1 MADSRPLRVL
11 MTADT
16 VGGVWT
22 YALDLA
28 RTLDARGVEVVLAA
42 MGAPMRPDQRA
53 QVAGLSRLTL
63 HESTWRLEW
72 MERPWDDVR
81 RAGEWLLALER
92 RHRPHLVHL
101 NQFAFG
107 ALPFAAPTLLVA
119 HSCVLS
125 WWRAV
130 HGEAAPASWETYRRK
145 VQAGLAGAGLVAA
158 PTRAM
163 LQSLVRDYGPLPAGL
178 VLANGRASDL
188 LRPGTKQPYVMAAG
202 RFWDAAKNI
211 AALQAA
217 AHGLPWPVR
226 VAGAT
231 RHPDGGS
238 VLPAG
243 VEFLGE
249 LRPVALAGQ
258 LRGASIYALP
268 ARYEPFG
275 LSVLEAALCACALVL
290 GDIASLR
297 EVWGDAALYVVPDDH
312 AGLHAVLQRLIA
324 QPAERERLAA
334 AARQRAQQ
342 FTPERMADGYLQA
355 YAILEPAFAACAR
368 GELLCA

>member
-22 YALDLA
+22 YAVDLA
-28 RTLDARGVEVVLAA
+28 RALEARGVEVVLAT

-53 QVAGLSRLTL
+53 QLAGLSRLTL
-63 HESTWRLEW
+63 HESAWRLEW
-72 MERPWDDVR
+72 MEQPWDDVQ
-81 RAGEWLLALER
+81 RAGEWLLSLER

-107 ALPFAAPTLLVA
+107 ALPFAAPSLVVA

-130 HGEAAPASWETYRRK
+130 HGEGAPAQWETYQRK

-163 LQSLVRDYGPLPAGL
+163 LHSLVRDYGPLPAGL
-178 VLANGRASDL
+178 VLGNGRASAL

-217 AHGLPWPVR
+217 AHGLSWPVR

-231 RHPDGGS
+231 THPDGGRL
-238 VLPAG
+238 LPGG

-249 LRPVALAGQ
+249 LRPAALAEQ

-275 LSVLEAALCACALVL
+275 LSVLEAALCGCALVL

-297 EVWGDAALYVVPDDH
+297 EVWGDAALYVDPADH
-312 AGLHAVLQRLIA
+312 AALHATLQRLVA

-355 YAILEPAFAACAR
+355 YAMLQPAFAACAR
-368 GELLCA
+368 KELLCA